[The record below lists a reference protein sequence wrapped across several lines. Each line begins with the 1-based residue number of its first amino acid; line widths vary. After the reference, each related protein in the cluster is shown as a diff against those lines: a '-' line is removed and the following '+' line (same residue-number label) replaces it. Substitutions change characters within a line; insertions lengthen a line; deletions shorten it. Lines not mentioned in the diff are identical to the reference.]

1 MHTFAQRSFIKRKE
15 IRNTHA
21 TCNELNLRCGRY
33 LFGIVCS
40 IIENARS
47 DRHNDKVSLIFK
59 HCQFFFKASFVLEK
73 MAQKIELEEK
83 VEGETLLQ
91 NGQPGSNNIKMSCWT
106 KKKMWV
112 TIGAAGTCVFISII
126 ILVVMFVLKKSSTV
140 DPPTKPST
148 EPSTKSYTKSPT
160 EPSTEPFDIDYVKSF
175 HGDDY
180 ENYDNYEDYDQ
191 IGGSSRADANITKVC
206 LNLNVLP

>member
-1 MHTFAQRSFIKRKE
+1 
-15 IRNTHA
+15 
-21 TCNELNLRCGRY
+21 
-33 LFGIVCS
+33 
-40 IIENARS
+40 
-47 DRHNDKVSLIFK
+47 
-59 HCQFFFKASFVLEK
+59 
-73 MAQKIELEEK
+73 MAQKIDLEEK
-83 VEGETLLQ
+83 AEGEIFLQ

-126 ILVVMFVLKKSSTV
+126 ILVAMLVLKKSSTV
-140 DPPTKPST
+140 DPPIKPS
-148 EPSTKSYTKSPT
+148 T

-191 IGGSSRADANITKVC
+191 IGGSSREDANITKVC